1 MKKITVAV
9 MGLFVAGGALAAPD
23 WDKVPPRK
31 MTLFYPGQASYE
43 WVMNKADHSAVPDIV
58 TVLMPSTVKVTVAFA
73 MPLRLAVTVAL
84 SAAGAP
90 DSVTSTVT

>member
-31 MTLFYPGQASYE
+31 MTL
-43 WVMNKADHSAVPDIV
+43 V
-58 TVLMPSTVKVTVAFA
+58 
-73 MPLRLAVTVAL
+73 
-84 SAAGAP
+84 
-90 DSVTSTVT
+90 